1 MRSLA
6 VVLAIAGSLV
16 GCGGDQAESTF
27 PPTDTEAVAGG
38 FEPGDEV
45 AVVLDAGTAF
55 LTQTEGGTRVDIG
68 GTAESG
74 AIHEGTCEDRGPVAH
89 ELTGPTTE
97 VDAELVDLLAGRFAL
112 VAGGACAPIVTP

>member
-6 VVLAIAGSLV
+6 VVLAIAGSLA
-16 GCGGDQAESTF
+16 GCGGDEPESTF
-27 PPTDTEAVAGG
+27 PPTDTGAVTGG

-45 AVVLDAGTAF
+45 VVVLDSGTAF

-74 AIHEGTCEDRGPVAH
+74 AIHEGTCEDRGPVAY
-89 ELTGPTTE
+89 ELTEPTTE

-112 VAGGACAPIVTP
+112 VAGGACAPIVSP